1 MRATNE
7 QSSNILTRET
17 NKKVITIKNKGLMRK
32 SNLVLL
38 AAAASMLA
46 SCSNDLLLDN
56 NQDVQET
63 IGFTSYSERS
73 TRGDI
78 TDKDNLEYFHNTFAV
93 YGTKVNK
100 FDATKI
106 KYVFGGEATATSL
119 NPDGTTCTYQPTPD
133 AVLEDWKYTDPRYW
147 DRQASYNFI
156 AYAPV
161 SDSNPLRYYYA
172 AAGKLVGAEGNEFKT
187 TAPYVLQATNIQ
199 ATPTTAEK
207 VKGFT
212 VEAGKDLDLMISSAN
227 PQDGDTHTEYVN
239 LMFRHILSKL
249 NITIAKSE
257 ALQNCTVKVK
267 KVAISGLKDKGSYVE
282 SNYDASTSDAVASGW
297 EADFSAT
304 PSTYTLLYDSSTGQ
318 TLNDGTIDNTK
329 EPGTAGYFTI
339 GTPYFFIESLVMPQI
354 IVDDQTKLTI
364 DYTIQSG
371 SYSED
376 YPYQI
381 DLYDID
387 AKLRNIYEGYNYTIN
402 FVIDP
407 DVIKFDASVAPWADE
422 SFDVTI

>member
-38 AAAASMLA
+38 AATASMLA
-46 SCSNDLLLDN
+46 SCGKDLILDN

-63 IGFTSYSERS
+63 IGFTSYSESS
-73 TRGDI
+73 TRGDV
-78 TDKDNLEYFHNTFAV
+78 TDKNNLEYFHNTFAV

-147 DRQASYNFI
+147 DRQADYDFV

-161 SDSNPLRYYYA
+161 SANNPLRYYYS
-172 AAGKLVGAEGNEFKT
+172 AAGKLVGATGNEFKT
-187 TAPYVLQATNIQ
+187 TSPYVLQATNLQ
-199 ATPTTAEK
+199 ATPSIAEK

-212 VEAGKDLDLMISSAN
+212 EEAGKDLDLMISSSN
-227 PQDGDTHTEYVN
+227 HQPGDAHTDYVN
-239 LMFRHILSKL
+239 LVFRHILSKL
-249 NITIAKSE
+249 NITIAKSQ
-257 ALQNCTVKVK
+257 ALQNCTVTIK
-267 KVAISGLKDKGSYVE
+267 KVAITGLKDKGSYVQ
-282 SNYDASTSDAVASGW
+282 SNYDNTGDGVTSGW
-297 EADFSAT
+297 AASLSED
-304 PSTYTLLYDSSTGQ
+304 PSTYILLYESSTGQ
-318 TLNDGTIDNTK
+318 VLNDGTIDNTK
-329 EPGTAGYFTI
+329 EPGTAGYFTM
-339 GTPYFFIESLVMPQI
+339 GAPYFFIESMVMPQI
-354 IVDDQTKLTI
+354 IADDQTKLTI
-364 DYTIQSG
+364 DYTIKSG
-371 SYSED
+371 NYTED

-407 DVIKFDASVAPWADE
+407 DVIKFDAKVAAWGEE
-422 SFDVTI
+422 SFDVII

>member
-1 MRATNE
+1 MR
-7 QSSNILTRET
+7 
-17 NKKVITIKNKGLMRK
+17 
-32 SNLVLL
+32 SNLVLI

-46 SCSNDLLLDN
+46 SCGKDLILDN
-56 NQDVQET
+56 SQDVQAP
-63 IGFTSYSERS
+63 IGFASYSERA

-78 TDKDNLEYFHNTFAV
+78 TKKDNLEYYHNTFAV

-106 KYVFGGEATATSL
+106 KYVFGGEATTTSL
-119 NPDGTTCTYQPTPD
+119 NPAGTTCTYQTTPD
-133 AVLEDWKYTDPRYW
+133 AVLEDWKYTDPRFW

-172 AAGKLVGAEGNEFKT
+172 AVGKLVGAEGNEFKT

-212 VEAGKDLDLMISSAN
+212 ADAGKDLDLMISSAN
-227 PQDGDTHTEYVN
+227 PQDGASHTEYVN

-249 NITIAKSE
+249 NITIAKSK
-257 ALQNCTVKVK
+257 ALQNCTVTVK
-267 KVAISGLKDKGSYVE
+267 KVAITGLKDKGSYVQ
-282 SNYDASTSDAVASGW
+282 SNYSSTPTGVTSGW
-297 EADFSAT
+297 AASFSAD
-304 PSTYTLLYDSSTGQ
+304 PSTYTLLYESSTGQ
-318 TLNDGTIDNTK
+318 ALNDGTIDNTK
-329 EPGTAGYFTI
+329 ETTDPGYFTM
-339 GTPYFFIESLVMPQI
+339 GAPYFFIESLLMPQA

-371 SYSED
+371 SYTED

-387 AKLRNIYEGYNYTIN
+387 EKLRNIYEGYNYTIN

-407 DVIKFDASVAPWADE
+407 DVIKFDAKVAVWDDE